1 MPLTAGRFGMPTEL
15 PPDNGLQPTEMSW
28 TQRRDFVRQIAAT
41 IESHGISEQ
50 ALSLFFS
57 LAEDSKWEVRK
68 EVADAL
74 LLIPDEHFPRLT
86 AKLVGDPNLFVRT
99 AAERALD
106 RRRRGVE
113 ISVRKQKG
121 FTHVQ
126 GQYETIE
133 KKYGTQAAEMALRMA
148 ERLYDTLVGAT
159 VHDMKN
165 ILTPLKSGISM
176 LKGHLAE
183 GNLDTG
189 LFKKYIDKMENQS
202 GMLLRMIED
211 ILTYSQLTPDQRHR
225 ERVCQ
230 IVSEAHT
237 LVLDAFKASNRHPTD
252 VAIAVE
258 IPENLMVDVARYQMV
273 RAISNV
279 IKNAYE
285 AFADAPYTFRS
296 GHIEVVARPIDG
308 ERIEIIIKDN
318 GMGLPAEDLSEVRQ
332 FIPGGTSKK
341 THGTGFGL
349 PIAKRKIED
358 HRGSL
363 TIDSIEAEGTT
374 VIITLPTEAGA
385 DSNEFSCIGCG

>member
-1 MPLTAGRFGMPTEL
+1 MPTENDDL
-15 PPDNGLQPTEMSW
+15 CPAEMSW
-28 TQRRDFVRQIAAT
+28 TQRRDFVRQVAT
-41 IESHGISEQ
+41 SIERHGASEQ
-50 ALSLFFS
+50 SLCLLSS
-57 LAEDSKWEVRK
+57 LAEDTKWEVRK

-74 LLIPDEHFPRLT
+74 LLVPEDHFPRLT
-86 AKLVGDPNLFVRT
+86 AKLVEDSNLFVRT

-113 ISVRKQKG
+113 VSVRKQKG
-121 FTHVQ
+121 LTHVQ
-126 GQYETIE
+126 SQYETIE
-133 KKYGTQAAEMALRMA
+133 KKYGPQAADMALRMA

-176 LKGHLAE
+176 LKGQLAD
-183 GNLDTG
+183 GNLDAG
-189 LFKKYIDKMENQS
+189 LFKKYVDKMENQS

-225 ERVCQ
+225 ERISL
-230 IVSEAHT
+230 IVAEAHGI
-237 LVLDAFKASNRHPTD
+237 VIDAFKASDRHPTD
-252 VAIAVE
+252 VTIAVE

-273 RAISNV
+273 RAISNI

-285 AFADAPYTFRS
+285 AFADDPYTFRP
-296 GHIEVVARPIDG
+296 GQIRVVARPIDRD
-308 ERIEIIIKDN
+308 RIEIIITDN
-318 GMGLPAEDLSEVRQ
+318 GMGLPAEELNEVRQ

-363 TIDSIEAEGTT
+363 IIDSTEAEGTT
-374 VIITLPTEAGA
+374 VIITLPSEAAGA
-385 DSNEFSCIGCG
+385 ESNEFSCVGCG